1 MSDEPPKKE
10 LSAKEKKAAAK
21 AAKAARRQQKVDVKG
36 GPTEPEVKKPVKK
49 EEKTKQTQKGGKSNN
64 EGKTERH
71 NSGSRF
77 STFLFDYKKI
87 VEMIFSFKSIFFSK
101 SR

>member
-36 GPTEPEVKKPVKK
+36 GPT
-49 EEKTKQTQKGGKSNN
+49 GF
-64 EGKTERH
+64 EG
-71 NSGSRF
+71 SLYF
-77 STFLFDYKKI
+77 STLFDFTD
-87 VEMIFSFKSIFFSK
+87 VTS
-101 SR
+101 

>member
-1 MSDEPPKKE
+1 MFFYEILQIFSQDLIPF
-10 LSAKEKKAAAK
+10 
-21 AAKAARRQQKVDVKG
+21 
-36 GPTEPEVKKPVKK
+36 TEPEVKKPVKK

-77 STFLFDYKKI
+77 SIFLFGHK
-87 VEMIFSFKSIFFSK
+87 
-101 SR
+101 